1 MKLVRI
7 IKRLCP
13 DFCLVGL
20 LIGMLTACGG
30 VKDGPPENYA
40 RQWDDIQDA
49 VPEEVTRSKY
59 GNPKSYEV
67 FGERYYVRKSNDGF
81 TQKGIASWYG
91 SKFHGQR
98 TSSGETY
105 DMYAMT
111 AAHKSLLIP
120 TYVEVTNL
128 DNGRKAI
135 VRVNDRGPFHEGRII
150 DLSYA
155 AATKLGVSAT
165 GTANVSIRVVNSS
178 GDVLADQQKSV
189 DSIDASYIHDG
200 GKVYVQIAAFSN
212 EQGALKM
219 IKDLRDKNFSS
230 VRVHVESN
238 QGKTI
243 YRVRIG
249 PVPTTFAAQKLVG
262 QLKEIKHE
270 DVKVITYN

>member
-1 MKLVRI
+1 MKPGRTT
-7 IKRLCP
+7 KRLCSN
-13 DFCLVGL
+13 FGL
-20 LIGMLTACGG
+20 AGVVISMLSACGG

-40 RQWDDIQDA
+40 RNWDDIEDA
-49 VPEEVTRSKY
+49 VPRDESHSKY
-59 GNPKSYEV
+59 GNPESYEV
-67 FGERYYVRKSNDGF
+67 FGERYFVRKSNEGF
-81 TQKGIASWYG
+81 SQKGIASWYG

-105 DMYAMT
+105 NMYAMT
-111 AAHKSLLIP
+111 AAHKSLRLP
-120 TYVEVTNL
+120 VYVEVTNL
-128 DNGRKAI
+128 DNGRKAV

-178 GDVLADQQKSV
+178 TDNVASQQKSA
-189 DSIDASYIHDG
+189 DSIDASYVHDG
-200 GKVYVQIAAFSN
+200 GKVYVQIAAFST

-219 IKDLRDKNFSS
+219 IQELRDKNFSS
-230 VRVHVESN
+230 VRVHVESK

-249 PVPTTFAAQKLVG
+249 PIPTTFAAQKLVT
-262 QLKEIKHE
+262 QLKEIKHDNAE
-270 DVKVITYN
+270 IITYN